1 MCGRYTQTADKQ
13 TLELRF
19 KSGGSSVRIVPRY
32 NIAPGQ
38 KAPLVVFDGRR
49 KLVLKSWG
57 LVPPWSRG
65 KSSPANMFNAR
76 SETAAVKPAYRQLF
90 ERRRCLVVSDGFY
103 EWKKARGQSPKIPL
117 RFTRKDRA
125 PFAFA
130 GLWEAETFTIL
141 TTSAN
146 ALVKSAHDRMPVI
159 LTREGEDAWLEPDT
173 DPEVLQ
179 DLLRPADP
187 ADLDAVVV
195 STRVNSPKNDDPSL
209 LEAAPDPQGE
219 FGL

>member
-19 KSGGSSVRIVPRY
+19 KSDGGSVKIVPRY

-38 KAPLVVFDGRR
+38 EAPLVVWDGKR
-49 KLVLKSWG
+49 KLMLKSWG
-57 LVPPWSRG
+57 LVLPWTKG
-65 KSSPANMFNAR
+65 KRSPAGMINAR
-76 SETAAVKPAYRQLF
+76 SETAAVKPAYRQPF
-90 ERRRCLVVSDGFY
+90 ERRRCLVISDGFY
-103 EWKKARGQSPKIPL
+103 EWKKARGRSPRIPV
-117 RFTRKDRA
+117 RFARTDGA

-146 ALVKSAHDRMPVI
+146 ALVKRVHDRMPVI
-159 LTREGEDAWLEPDT
+159 LSREEEDAWLEPET
-173 DPEVLQ
+173 ELEVLQ
-179 DLLRPADP
+179 DLLQPNDP
-187 ADLDAVVV
+187 AGMNAVEV

-209 LEAAPDPQGE
+209 LEAVPDPQGE
-219 FGL
+219 LGL